1 MAKPQSWIQSV
12 KAAGGETIVP
22 IFVVGIIFVMI
33 VPLPGFALD
42 LLLSMS
48 ITAAVLVLLTAL
60 QLLKPVEFSVFP
72 SLILLLT
79 LFRLS
84 LDLASSR
91 RILLHG
97 SEGAG
102 AAGSVIEAFGKFVVG
117 GNYVVGFVMFIAL
130 IAIQFLVISHGA
142 VRTAEVT
149 ARFTLDAMPGKQMA
163 IDADMNAGLINES
176 QARARRA
183 AIAHEA
189 EFYGAMDGAARFS
202 QRDSM
207 ATILI
212 TAINIVAGFL
222 IGVLQQGVPFV
233 EALKTYTI
241 LTVGHGLV
249 TIIPSLLVSVAGG
262 IVLTRS
268 SSQDTLGKD
277 LSAQLLRTP
286 KPIWITAGVLIA
298 LALIPGLPKVA
309 FLLIASGL
317 IFIGRQIKEPAKR
330 GDAAAAEGQKPGPG
344 TPAANSDALD
354 SVIKL
359 DELMLEV
366 GLGLVAMVDA
376 KQGGQLLGK
385 IRSVRKNLA
394 QQLGFLVP
402 SIHITDNVALKEQ
415 EYVVY
420 LRGVEIARWELRRD
434 CLLAICSEPSPPPLA
449 GIETK
454 DPAFN
459 VGAKWITPGLQAL
472 ALSSGYAV
480 VDRTSVLATHL
491 SEIIKQNAH
500 ELLTRQETKRLIDRI
515 GETHPKLVEELIP
528 KLMTLGEVQKN
539 LQQLLREQVSIRDLG
554 KILEVLVDAA
564 PINKNPVLLVEAVRQ
579 ALSRA
584 IVRPLLDE
592 NGALKVFTLNASLE
606 EECGRA
612 ATQQMAA
619 ITSGNLQVS
628 VARKVMDGLRASFGD
643 QVLNTPPIL
652 MCSSPGRFYLRR
664 LLEPFLPKVVVI
676 SPTEVPPLVQVQAVG
691 SVR

>member
-1 MAKPQSWIQSV
+1 MPKEQSWIQNIQAV
-12 KAAGGETIVP
+12 GAETVVP
-22 IFVVGIIFVMI
+22 IFVVGMVFVML

-42 LLLSMS
+42 LLLSLS
-48 ITAAVLVLLTAL
+48 ITASVVVLLTAL

-72 SLILLLT
+72 TLILLLT

-97 SEGAG
+97 SEGIG
-102 AAGSVIEAFGKFVVG
+102 AAGNVIEAFGKFVVG
-117 GNYVVGFVMFIAL
+117 GNYVVGFVLFIAL

-142 VRTAEVT
+142 VRVAEVT

-163 IDADMNAGLINES
+163 IDADMNAGLINET

-189 EFYGAMDGAARFS
+189 EFYGSMDGAARFS

-212 TAINIVAGFL
+212 TAINIIAGFL
-222 IGVLQQGVPFV
+222 IGVFQQGVPFA
-233 EALKTYTI
+233 EALKTYTV

-249 TIIPSLLVSVAGG
+249 TMIPSLLVSVAGG
-262 IVLTRS
+262 IVLTRAS
-268 SSQDTLGKD
+268 SEGSLGKD
-277 LSAQLLRTP
+277 LSGQLFSKP
-286 KPIWITAGVLIA
+286 KPIWIAAGVLLS
-298 LALIPGLPKVA
+298 LALIPGLPKTA
-309 FLLIASGL
+309 FIVIAGGL
-317 IFIGRQIKEPAKR
+317 ILVARRIKEVPPPVAEAGADGAKPVAP
-330 GDAAAAEGQKPGPG
+330 GQATAE
-344 TPAANSDALD
+344 ALE

-366 GLGLVAMVDA
+366 GLGLVPMVDA

-385 IRSVRKNLA
+385 VRSVRKNLA

-402 SIHITDNVALKEQ
+402 SIHITDNVSLKEQ
-415 EYVVY
+415 EYVVH
-420 LRGVEIARWELRRD
+420 LRGVEIARWELRRN
-434 CLLAICSEPSPPPLA
+434 CLLAICSGPTPPPLP
-449 GIETK
+449 GIDTK

-459 VGAKWITPGLQAL
+459 VAAKWITPDLQAL

-491 SEIIKQNAH
+491 SELIKQNAH
-500 ELLTRQETKRLIDRI
+500 EMLTRQETKRLIDRI
-515 GETHPKLVEELIP
+515 SESHPKLVEELLP
-528 KLMTLGEVQKN
+528 KLMTLGEVQKV

-554 KILEVLVDAA
+554 TILEVLVDTA
-564 PINKNPVLLVEAVRQ
+564 PINKSPVILVEAVRQ
-579 ALSRA
+579 ALSRG
-584 IVRPLLDE
+584 IIRGLLDE
-592 NGALKVFTLNASLE
+592 TGGLKVFTLNAALE

-612 ATQQMAA
+612 ATQQMTAS
-619 ITSGNLQVS
+619 TSGNIQIS
-628 VARKVMDGLRASFGD
+628 VARRVMEGLRASFGD
-643 QVLNTPPIL
+643 QVQNSPPIL
-652 MCSSPGRFYLRR
+652 LCSSPGRFYLRR
-664 LLEPFLPKVVVI
+664 LLEPFIPKVVVI
-676 SPTEVPPLVQVQAVG
+676 SPTEIPPLVPVQAVG